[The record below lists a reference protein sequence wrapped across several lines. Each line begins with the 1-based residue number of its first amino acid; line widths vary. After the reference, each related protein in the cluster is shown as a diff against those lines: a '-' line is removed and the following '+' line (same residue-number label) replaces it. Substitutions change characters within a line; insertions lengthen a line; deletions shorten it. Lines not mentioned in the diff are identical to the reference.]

1 MFWRGILGYLPMNVV
16 QGLVGLASIVVFTRW
31 LSPADYGVYALSFSA
46 MSLAHTLVFTWME
59 AAMARFYAPE
69 AEAKRLP
76 EHFATIYRS
85 WALAAAGFVILTGG
99 TLWLWRADVAL
110 KLAIGAGLAAIIAR
124 SLLKLNTERRRAAGD
139 VRGAALTDMA
149 QTLGGFAI
157 GAGLIL
163 AGLRGAAPVAGMGA
177 AAAIVLIFLLPTEL
191 RHRDGGAFSPWR
203 ARAYAAYGFPVA
215 LSLILALALATTDR
229 FLLAAYLGDTAVGV
243 YHAGYSLA
251 NRTLD
256 VMFIWLG
263 AAGGPALIVALERG
277 GSAALEKAAREQA
290 GFMIALAL
298 PAAAGLALV
307 ARPLAEVMVGPAL
320 RVGAAQVTPWIAAS
334 ALFAGL
340 TTYYSHQA
348 FTLGRRTG
356 LLLLAMAIPAA
367 ANIALCLVL
376 IPRFGLPGA
385 MWATTASYA
394 LGLAASLTLG
404 RLARAMPIPLAA
416 IAKAAFASALMAAA
430 VAALPALGGALEL
443 AIKAIVGIVT
453 YGLAAY
459 ALDIG
464 GLRSR
469 AGDLTAM
476 LRSRIALRGAA
487 T

>member
-76 EHFATIYRS
+76 EHFATIYRC
-85 WALAAAGFVILTGG
+85 WALAAVAFIVLAGG
-99 TLWLWRADVAL
+99 TLWLWRADSGL
-110 KLAIGAGLAAIIAR
+110 KLAIGAGLAAILAR

-157 GAGLIL
+157 GAGLIV

-177 AAAIVLIFLLPTEL
+177 AAAVVLMFLLPTEL
-191 RHRDGGAFSPWR
+191 RHRRGGAFSPAR
-203 ARAYAAYGFPVA
+203 ARAYAAYGVPVA
-215 LSLILALALATTDR
+215 LSLILGLALATTDR

-277 GSAALEKAAREQA
+277 GSDALEKAAREQA
-290 GFMIALAL
+290 SFMVALAL
-298 PAAAGLALV
+298 PAATGLALV

-320 RVGAAQVTPWIAAS
+320 RAGAAQVTPWIAAS

-356 LLLLAMAIPAA
+356 LLLLAMAVPAA

-394 LGLAASLTLG
+394 VGLAASLVLG
-404 RLARAMPIPLAA
+404 RLARALPIPLMSV
-416 IAKAAFASALMAAA
+416 AKAALASALMAAA
-430 VAALPALGGALEL
+430 VAALPAPGGAVEL
-443 AIKAIVGIVT
+443 ALKAGVGVFA
-453 YGLAAY
+453 YGLAAC
-459 ALDIG
+459 ALDVG

-469 AGDLTAM
+469 AGDLAAT
-476 LRSRIALRGAA
+476 LRSRRSLRSAA

>member
-16 QGLVGLASIVVFTRW
+16 QGLVGILSIVVFTRW

-46 MSLAHTLVFTWME
+46 MSLAHTMVFTWME

-69 AEAKRLP
+69 AETKRLP
-76 EHFATIYRS
+76 EHFATIYRC
-85 WALAAAGFVILTGG
+85 WALAAAGFIILTGLV
-99 TLWLWRADVAL
+99 LWLWPADGTL
-110 KLAIGAGLAAIIAR
+110 KLAIGAGLAAILAR

-139 VRGAALTDMA
+139 VRGAAMTDMA
-149 QTLGGFAI
+149 QTLGGFVI
-157 GAGLIL
+157 GAVLIL
-163 AGLRGAAPVAGMGA
+163 VGLRGAAPVAGMGA

-191 RHRDGGAFSPWR
+191 RHRKGGAFSPMR

-229 FLLAAYLGDTAVGV
+229 FLLAAYLGDTAVGI

-251 NRTLD
+251 NRSLD

-277 GSAALEKAAREQA
+277 GSAALERAAREQA
-290 GFMIALAL
+290 GFMVALAL

-307 ARPLAEVMVGPAL
+307 ARPLADVMVGPAL
-320 RVGAAQVTPWIAAS
+320 RDGAAQVTPWIAAS

-367 ANIALCLVL
+367 ANIVLCLVL

-394 LGLAASLTLG
+394 VGLAASLTLG
-404 RLARAMPIPLAA
+404 RLARALPIPLAA
-416 IAKAAFASALMAAA
+416 VAKAALASALMAAA
-430 VAALPALGGALEL
+430 VAALPALGGAVEL
-443 AIKAIVGIVT
+443 AMKASLGIFA

-459 ALDIG
+459 ALDIA

-469 AGDLTAM
+469 AGDLGAM

>member
-1 MFWRGILGYLPMNVV
+1 MFWRGVFGYLPMNIV
-16 QGLVGLASIVVFTRW
+16 QGLTGFLSIIVFTRW

-69 AEAKRLP
+69 AEAGRLP
-76 EHFATIYRS
+76 EHFATLYRC
-85 WALAAAGFVILTGG
+85 WALAAVGFAVLAGGV
-99 TLWLWRADVAL
+99 LWLWPADNAL
-110 KLAIGAGLAAIIAR
+110 RIAIGAGLASILSR

-163 AGLRGAAPVAGMGA
+163 VGLRGGAPVAGMGA
-177 AAAIVLIFLLPTEL
+177 AAAIVLALLLPTEL
-191 RHRDGGAFSPWR
+191 RRVGGGVFNPAR
-203 ARAYAAYGFPVA
+203 ARTYAVYGLPVS

-251 NRTLD
+251 SRTLD
-256 VMFIWLG
+256 VLFIWLG

-277 GSAALEKAAREQA
+277 GAEALQRAAREQV
-290 GFMIALAL
+290 GVMVALAL
-298 PAAAGLALV
+298 PAVVGLGLV

-320 RVGAAQVTPWIAAS
+320 REGAAEVTPWIAAS

-340 TTYYSHQA
+340 TTYYAHQA

-356 LLLLAMAIPAA
+356 LLLVAMAIPAA
-367 ANIALCLVL
+367 ANIVLCLVL

-385 MWATTASYA
+385 MWATTASYGI
-394 LGLAASLTLG
+394 GLAASLILG
-404 RLARAMPIPLAA
+404 RLARPLPLALA
-416 IAKAAFASALMAAA
+416 EIVKAALASALMGL
-430 VAALPALGGALEL
+430 VVSTLPASGGGVEL
-443 AIKAIVGIVT
+443 ALKAVVGILA

-459 ALDIG
+459 AIDVG
-464 GLRSR
+464 GVRSRSAELTARLRSR
-469 AGDLTAM
+469 A
-476 LRSRIALRGAA
+476 ALHGAA